1 MKFRPNADMLA
12 SVFVHLMLL
21 ALIFLY
27 SEVHQFDP
35 VAADTVPVEI
45 VTPQE
50 VAKSEVQPE
59 PDPVPSPSPTP
70 ELRLPSLDKPVD
82 SAKPEAQAQAPQK
95 QQTAPQPAPPAP
107 KPSSS
112 PQHAAA

>member
-1 MKFRPNADMLA
+1 MKFRPNADLMA

-50 VAKSEVQPE
+50 VAKSEIK

-70 ELRLPSLDKPVD
+70 EFQLPSLDKPVD
-82 SAKPEAQAQAPQK
+82 TAKSEPLV
-95 QQTAPQPAPPAP
+95 
-107 KPSSS
+107 
-112 PQHAAA
+112 